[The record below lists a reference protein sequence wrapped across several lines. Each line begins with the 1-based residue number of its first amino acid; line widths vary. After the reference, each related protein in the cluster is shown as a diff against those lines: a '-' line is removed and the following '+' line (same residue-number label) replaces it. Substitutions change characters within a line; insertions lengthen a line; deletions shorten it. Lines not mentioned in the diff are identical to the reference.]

1 MTQSTG
7 VLLIQLGTPDAPTVS
22 ALYRYLRQFLSD
34 RRVIET
40 PRALWWPILHFL
52 VLPTRPKASA
62 AKYRRIW
69 DPVRGSPLLYHTE
82 KQAEG
87 LKQVLA
93 TIPVFFGM
101 QIGNPPVGAIVRKAI
116 ASGIERL
123 IVLPMYPQY
132 SATTTGSALDS
143 LFRALETE
151 RRVPA
156 LRIVP
161 PYYENAS
168 YIDAIAALIRQELA
182 QLDWQPDHYLIS
194 FHGLPLKYLERGDP
208 YAEQVRRTSDLLIER
223 LQLRTGSWTQ
233 AFQSRFGRSR
243 WLEPYTD
250 ETLAALGKSGKS
262 VFVVTP
268 GFTADCLET
277 LDEIGHEAREIF
289 LQAGGRR
296 FHLCPCLNEHPA
308 WIEALKSLVVA
319 EGQGWLSGPS
329 IAG

>member
-1 MTQSTG
+1 MSQSTG
-7 VLLIQLGTPDAPTVS
+7 VLLIQLGTPDAPTAS

-40 PRALWWPILHFL
+40 PPALWWPILNFL

-69 DPVRGSPLLYHTE
+69 DPARGSPLLYHTE
-82 KQAEG
+82 KQAEA
-87 LKQVLA
+87 LKQVLP
-93 TIPVFFGM
+93 IPVFFGM
-101 QIGNPPVGAIVRKAI
+101 QVGNPSVGAVVHKAI
-116 ASGIERL
+116 ANGIERL
-123 IVLPMYPQY
+123 IVVPMYPQY
-132 SATTTGSALDS
+132 SATTTASALDC
-143 LFRALETE
+143 LFRALEKE

-161 PYYENAS
+161 PYYENPA
-168 YIDAIAALIRQELA
+168 YIDALAAIVRQELA
-182 QLDWQPDHYLIS
+182 HLDWQPDHYLIS
-194 FHGLPLKYLERGDP
+194 FHGLPLKYVERGDP
-208 YAEQVRRTSDLLIER
+208 YAEQVRRTTALLIER
-223 LQLRTGSWTQ
+223 LQWQPGSWTQ
-233 AFQSRFGRSR
+233 TFQSRFGRSR

-262 VFVVTP
+262 VFVLTP

-277 LDEIGHEAREIF
+277 LDEIGNEAREIF
-289 LQAGGRR
+289 LRTGGRH

-308 WIEALKSLVVA
+308 WIEALKSLVLA